1 MSWWEIFKTGLHSDR
16 KGRAK
21 NWTIEDLDRIV
32 ATYDPHDYHEAP
44 IVIDH
49 DERSGPV
56 VGGPAYGW
64 VESLKR
70 VGDRLYAKFKQ
81 VVPEFQDLVNKGLFK
96 KRSIRVRPDGTLGH
110 VAFLG
115 AMPPAIKGLKDHS
128 FSEGDEEGFC
138 YSENLP
144 PINEEVTTDMELEQL
159 KKQVADLQSKNQG
172 LEADLAARNAQ
183 SDQTAHEFSEFKA
196 KSRRK
201 DLEREFDIAVSEKR
215 ALPAWKDAGILD
227 FMEQLDDA
235 DQDFEFSEGQKE
247 TQLGWFK
254 KFLAGLGTH
263 RLFDEFATKG
273 KKKAADA
280 ADFSE
285 GDAVVNMMVAAGGG
299 KA

>member
-1 MSWWEIFKTGLHSDR
+1 MSWWEIFKTGRHVDK

-21 NWTIEDLDRIV
+21 DWTTADLDRIV
-32 ATYDPHDYHEAP
+32 STYDPQDFHEAP

-49 DERSGPV
+49 NEESGPV

-81 VVPEFQDLVNKGLFK
+81 VVPEFQELVNKGLFK
-96 KRSIRVRPDGTLGH
+96 KRSIRVRADGTLGH

-128 FSEGDEEGFC
+128 FNESDADGFC

-144 PINEEVTTDMELEQL
+144 PINEEENTDMELEQL
-159 KKQVADLQSKNQG
+159 KKQVVDLQQENQG
-172 LEADLAARNAQ
+172 LRSDLSAKNALN
-183 SDQTAHEFSEFKA
+183 DQTAHEFSEFKA

-235 DQDFEFSEGQKE
+235 DQDFEFSEGQKA

-263 RLFDEFATKG
+263 RLFDEFATK
-273 KKKAADA
+273 KAKKAGD

-285 GDAVVNMMVAAGGG
+285 NDKTIVDVMVAAGGG
-299 KA
+299 KK